1 MGAFSGLVGSFALI
15 HIVANTPLSVL
26 CGVMAGTCYSLCFFN
41 RSESLAESVI
51 TGSALAMPLWML
63 LSIIVSPGLAGQT
76 PQWTPHGM
84 QEKLPEL
91 VGWMFYGAGLG
102 ATIQLLNHVSP
113 WRIGTEPPSTPPVV
127 DVVKAHIVIVGG
139 GFAGMHTAATL
150 EELFGPDPSVR
161 ITLVSDTASLLFTPM
176 LSEVAGGSLEP
187 THISTPLRTALRR
200 TEIVRSHVNEI
211 QLGERRISVGPK
223 GIDFDDVSRTLSYDH
238 LVFALGSQS
247 NHMGIENIGEKA
259 LSFKS
264 LTDAI
269 RIRNQVIES
278 FERADRELDH
288 RARRR
293 LLTFVIAGGGF
304 AGVELAG
311 SLNDFARG
319 IVADYPHILAQ
330 DLRII
335 VVHSRDRILPEL
347 SDPLASY
354 AQKIL
359 AARGVTFELNS
370 RVRDIQ
376 DGVVILDGG
385 KEISSETLVWTAGNK
400 PNTLLDPD
408 AVSHDERG
416 CVIVDEMLS
425 VPGHPGVWA
434 LGDCA
439 VVVDSRSGQRCPPTA
454 QFAVRQ
460 AQTVARNV
468 KAMIQGS
475 ALAPF
480 HFDSLGSLCAV
491 GYHTACAELMV
502 PFFKH
507 KVRFSGLLAW
517 LMWRTVYLSKL
528 PGRERKLRVIVD
540 WIMETLFPRDIVQ
553 TIDLT

>member
-1 MGAFSGLVGSFALI
+1 MGAIAGLVGSAALI
-15 HIVANTPLSVL
+15 HIVANTPLSVM
-26 CGVMAGTCYSLCFFN
+26 CGVMTGICYSLGFFN

-51 TGSALAMPLWML
+51 TGSALGIPLWML
-63 LSIIVSPGLAGQT
+63 LSIIVSPGIAGQS

-84 QEKLPEL
+84 QQKLPEL

-102 ATIQLLNHVSP
+102 ITTQLLNRVLP
-113 WRIGTEPPSTPPVV
+113 WHMGTDPPSTSQVV
-127 DVVKAHIVIVGG
+127 DVVKTHIVIVGG

-150 EELFGPDPSVR
+150 EELFGADRSVS
-161 ITLVSDTASLLFTPM
+161 ITLVSDTASLVFTPM

-200 TEIVRSHVNEI
+200 TEIVRSHVKEI
-211 QLGERRISVGPK
+211 HLGENRISVGPK
-223 GIDFDDVSRTLSYDH
+223 GIDSDDKSRTLSYDH

-247 NHMGIENIGEKA
+247 NHMGIQNIGKKA
-259 LSFKS
+259 LHFKS
-264 LTDAI
+264 LLDAI

-288 RARRR
+288 CARRR

-319 IVADYPHILAQ
+319 IVADYPHIRAQ
-330 DLRII
+330 ELRII

-354 AQKIL
+354 AQKRL

-370 RVRDIQ
+370 HVRDVQ
-376 DGVVILDGG
+376 NGVVILDGG

-400 PNTLLDPD
+400 PNSLFDPN
-408 AVSHDERG
+408 AVSHDELG

-439 VVVDSRSGQRCPPTA
+439 VVVDSRSGQRCPRTA

-460 AQTVARNV
+460 AQTVAKNV
-468 KAMIQGS
+468 KAMIKGS
-475 ALAPF
+475 PLAPF
-480 HFDSLGSLCAV
+480 HFDSLGSLCVV
-491 GYHTACAELMV
+491 GYHTACAELTV
-502 PFFKH
+502 PIFKH
-507 KVRFSGLLAW
+507 KVRFSGLFAW

>member
-1 MGAFSGLVGSFALI
+1 MGAVAGLVGSAALI
-15 HIVANTPLSVL
+15 HIANTPLSVM
-26 CGVMAGTCYSLCFFN
+26 CGVMAGTCYSLEFFN

-51 TGSALAMPLWML
+51 TGSALGIPLWML
-63 LSIIVSPGLAGQT
+63 LSIIVSPGFTGQP

-84 QEKLPEL
+84 QQKLPEL
-91 VGWMFYGAGLG
+91 VAWMFYGAGLG
-102 ATIQLLNHVSP
+102 VTIQLLNRVSP
-113 WRIGTEPPSTPPVV
+113 WRIGTEPPSTPQVV
-127 DVVKAHIVIVGG
+127 DVVKTHIVIVGG

-150 EELFGPDPSVR
+150 EELFGPDRSVS

-211 QLGERRISVGPK
+211 QLGERRISLGPK
-223 GIDFDDVSRTLSYDH
+223 GVDSDDESRTLPYDH
-238 LVFALGSQS
+238 LVFALGSKS
-247 NHMGIENIGEKA
+247 NHMGMQNIGEKA
-259 LSFKS
+259 LNFKS
-264 LTDAI
+264 LQDAI

-319 IVADYPHILAQ
+319 IVADYPHIRAQ
-330 DLRII
+330 ELRII

-354 AQKIL
+354 AQKCL
-359 AARGVTFELNS
+359 ASRGVTFELNS
-370 RVRDIQ
+370 HVRDVQ

-400 PNTLLDPD
+400 PNTLLDPN

-460 AQTVARNV
+460 AQTVARNI
-468 KAMIQGS
+468 KAMMKGS
-475 ALAPF
+475 TLAPF

-491 GYHTACAELMV
+491 GYHTACAELTV
-502 PFFKH
+502 PFFKY